1 VTSETYRF
9 DEFLLDPSERR
20 LSRGGEPVE
29 LSSRYLDALVLMVR
43 EQGRLVGKDRFL
55 DEVWRGVPVTDEALT
70 QCIRTL
76 RRQLG
81 DDVARPRFI
90 ETVPKHGYR
99 FIAEVDGA
107 PGEAV
112 RPVGASSS
120 TALIDGLAGTA
131 GAGLA
136 GVFGGLFYGFAV
148 SQPADAGTGAASALV
163 VILCLC
169 AGVALIGGA
178 GVSFGIA
185 LARRQWGLGWL
196 PTLAGATVGGL
207 TIGAVVKMIASDTL
221 NLLFGH
227 APRGITG
234 AAEGAALGLAAGLAL
249 CLTERG
255 PLSRRRAAAIGGAL
269 GGVAGLLLA
278 LAGGRLMAG
287 SLDLFARTYPDSR
300 LRLEQLSAIFGD
312 DGFGR
317 TSLLFANLLEGALF
331 GACVVAAIAVTR
343 KAKLRG

>member
-1 VTSETYRF
+1 MASETYRF

-107 PGEAV
+107 GGEAV
-112 RPVGASSS
+112 RPALAHS
-120 TALIDGLAGTA
+120 TALMDGVAGTL

-136 GVFGGLFYGFAV
+136 GVIGGLFYGFAV

-185 LARRQWGLGWL
+185 LARQQWGRGWL

-207 TIGAVVKMIASDTL
+207 AIGAVVKMIASDTL

-255 PLSRRRAAAIGGAL
+255 PLSRRRAAAIGGVS

-278 LAGGRLMAG
+278 LAGARLMAG

-300 LRLEQLSAIFGD
+300 LRLDQLAAMFD
-312 DGFGR
+312 DAGFRR

-331 GACVVAAIAVTR
+331 GACVVAAIALAR
-343 KAKLRG
+343 KAKLGG

>member
-1 VTSETYRF
+1 MASETYRF

-107 PGEAV
+107 PGEAARAV
-112 RPVGASSS
+112 TSS
-120 TALIDGLAGTA
+120 TALMDGLAGTL

-136 GVFGGLFYGFAV
+136 GVIGGLFYGFAV

-185 LARRQWGLGWL
+185 LARQQWGRGWL

-207 TIGAVVKMIASDTL
+207 AIGAVVKMIASDTL

-300 LRLEQLSAIFGD
+300 LRLDQLAAMFGD
-312 DGFGR
+312 AGFGR
-317 TSLLFANLLEGALF
+317 TSLMFANLLEGALF
-331 GACVVAAIAVTR
+331 GACIVAAIALAR
-343 KAKLRG
+343 KARLGG

>member
-1 VTSETYRF
+1 MASETYRF

-107 PGEAV
+107 PGEV
-112 RPVGASSS
+112 RPNGSP
-120 TALIDGLAGTA
+120 TLLMDGLAGTL

-136 GVFGGLFYGFAV
+136 GVIGGLFYGFAI
-148 SQPADAGTGAASALV
+148 SQPGDAGTGAASALV

-185 LARRQWGLGWL
+185 FARQQWGRTWL
-196 PTLAGATVGGL
+196 ATIAGATAGGL
-207 TIGAVVKMIASDTL
+207 AIGAMVKMIASDTL

-234 AAEGAALGLAAGLAL
+234 AAEGAALGLATGLAL

-255 PLSRRRAAAIGGAL
+255 PLSRRRGAAIGIAL
-269 GGVAGLLLA
+269 GGIAGLLLA
-278 LAGGRLMAG
+278 FAGARLMAG

-300 LRLEQLSAIFGD
+300 LRLDQLAAMFGEA
-312 DGFGR
+312 GFGR
-317 TSLLFANLLEGALF
+317 TSLMFANLLEGALF
-331 GACVVAAIAVTR
+331 GACVVAAIALAR
-343 KAKLRG
+343 KARRGG